1 MTGQWD
7 DYTAGCSLGY
17 LYFKENYKSVAI
29 DLIKEQALN
38 AGSKAI
44 QQISFTK
51 NLEKA
56 RNETLFI
63 VEEAKETA
71 LDFSQGTAKVL

>member
-1 MTGQWD
+1 MKWD
-7 DYTAGCSLGY
+7 DYTAGCSLDY

-38 AGSKAI
+38 ADSKAI

-63 VEEAKETA
+63 VEEAKEAA
-71 LDFSQGTAKVL
+71 LYFSQGTAKVL